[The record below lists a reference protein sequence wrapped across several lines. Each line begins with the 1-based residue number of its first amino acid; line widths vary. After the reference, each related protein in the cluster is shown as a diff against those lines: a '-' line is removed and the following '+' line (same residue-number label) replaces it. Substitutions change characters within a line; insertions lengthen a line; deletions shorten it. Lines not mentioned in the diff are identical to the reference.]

1 MKSTRVDA
9 LASGFAASN
18 GCSAQRPLPNG
29 PSSWQ
34 SALRAAT
41 NEPAHA
47 ARPRARRVAE
57 ADGMG
62 STLAKQI
69 TEQQTHLR
77 VSEEQELLRH
87 RAARLEADAE
97 ADEQRAASLC
107 AEAAALRARAAS

>member
-1 MKSTRVDA
+1 
-9 LASGFAASN
+9 
-18 GCSAQRPLPNG
+18 
-29 PSSWQ
+29 
-34 SALRAAT
+34 
-41 NEPAHA
+41 
-47 ARPRARRVAE
+47 
-57 ADGMG
+57 MG

-77 VSEEQELLRH
+77 VSEELELLRH